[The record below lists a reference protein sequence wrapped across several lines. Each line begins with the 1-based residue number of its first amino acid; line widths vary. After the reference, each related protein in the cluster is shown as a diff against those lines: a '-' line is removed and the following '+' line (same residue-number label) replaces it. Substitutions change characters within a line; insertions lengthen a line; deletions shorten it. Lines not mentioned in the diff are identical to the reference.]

1 MKRHSV
7 LAGCLILLC
16 ALLALW
22 ISMDRTTTKA
32 AELDS
37 TRGQP
42 IKVTP
47 LTLKAGGRMNSSENG
62 DWVNKPLIQ
71 VENISG
77 KAIQYLVVE
86 VSFPDTTSSGA
97 QAPLILAYGQA
108 PEQKPSSI
116 AVKALEPGAK
126 VNLTLNKNGCRA
138 VGSLLTSRGAQPP
151 KSVASQINVVIFAD
165 GTAWFEGVLHVRDQ
179 SNPLKWNP
187 VEVSPSRADLNPAPL
202 FKTAKV
208 SYRGGGVP
216 ASGEG
221 QCWDKNGFEMVECCG
236 FMHGSSLFQPDPFGL
251 YEPFF
256 VSLTCSDGSTC
267 GWYKPVGC
275 GTGE

>member
-1 MKRHSV
+1 MKRHSI

-22 ISMDRTTTKA
+22 IATDHTTTIA

-37 TRGQP
+37 PRGEP

-47 LTLKAGGRMNSSENG
+47 LMLKADGSMNSSDNA

-86 VSFPDTTSSGA
+86 ISFPGAASSDA

-116 AVKALEPGAK
+116 VVKALEPEAK
-126 VNLTLNKNGCRA
+126 VNLTINKNGCRE
-138 VGSLLTSRGAQPP
+138 VSSLLTAKGVQPP
-151 KSVASQINVVIFAD
+151 HSVASQINVVIFAD

-179 SNPLKWNP
+179 NNPLKWNP
-187 VEVSPSRADLNPAPL
+187 IGVSPSRADLNLAPL

-208 SYRGGGVP
+208 SYRGGGVS
-216 ASGEG
+216 ASSEG

-256 VSLTCSDGSTC
+256 VSLTCSDESTC